1 MHAQKVDENPRQL
14 LNRLPGVK
22 LVPLKESSWCCG
34 SAGIYNLVQPDLSRD
49 VLKRKTESVRQT
61 LTENPKAKTIITGNP
76 GCLYQIRAGIRSE
89 NIDLRI
95 LHPAVYLAERLKKLG
110 TRDIPQIAI

>member
-1 MHAQKVDENPRQL
+1 MKSPIYQQIHEII
-14 LNRLPGVK
+14 RLIP
-22 LVPLKESSWCCG
+22 
-34 SAGIYNLVQPDLSRD
+34 
-49 VLKRKTESVRQT
+49 VRQT

-95 LHPAVYLAERLKKLG
+95 LHPAVYLAERLNKLG
-110 TRDIPQIAI
+110 TRDIPQIPI